1 MSGNSGKCPFCN
13 SDRRGKTDEDRVE
26 EMMKRVE
33 ANNAGAIC
41 ALGSSYLHGQVGL
54 LQDEEKANELWTQ
67 AADLG
72 SSKAQYHLGIHFDD
86 GGDVKKAKFHAAM
99 AGCEATR
106 YNLGCIEAEAQNM
119 EQAISIG

>member
-1 MSGNSGKCPFCN
+1 MSGNSGKCPLRN

-72 SSKAQYHLGIHFDD
+72 SSMAQYHLGIHFDD